1 MTRHPL
7 KCNRQYNFTAKKN
20 KYWTE
25 RISALAVAGEDTS
38 TGQGVGQ
45 FVDISN
51 AQRRSVH
58 SVLLPQGGDYS
69 QGHGELSAAGTF
81 TITVDHRATDG
92 AEGVYGG

>member
-1 MTRHPL
+1 MW
-7 KCNRQYNFTAKKN
+7 CNRDPGET
-20 KYWTE
+20 
-25 RISALAVAGEDTS
+25 LAIADEDTS

-51 AQRRSVH
+51 VQRRSVH
-58 SVLLPQGGDYS
+58 SVLRPQGADYS

-81 TITVDHRATDG
+81 TTTVDHCATEG